1 MAFDVFGEHGAA
13 KWDMDRPAEFSVIRN
28 AADDASAALNGYN
41 RVLVGPAHPYLKGG
55 VPMDFPGVSY
65 GVGDLFG
72 FQARA
77 FLEQVAGIEGGLPP
91 VASFA
96 DGVRD
101 LEIIH
106 AVIASAAAGGAT
118 VELPAYP

>member
-1 MAFDVFGEHGAA
+1 
-13 KWDMDRPAEFSVIRN
+13 
-28 AADDASAALNGYN
+28 
-41 RVLVGPAHPYLKGG
+41 
-55 VPMDFPGVSY
+55 MDFPGVSF

-77 FLEQVAGIEGGLPP
+77 FLEQVAGIDGGLPQ

-101 LEIIH
+101 LTIID
-106 AVIASAAAGGAT
+106 AVIRSAEQNGAS
-118 VELPAYP
+118 VELPPHHSS